1 MPDSRFFRAPQ
12 QEVFHDLSLFG
23 LFEAACVERCVGEAA
38 LLLREAYSDSCL
50 FSSCGFTPDL
60 IACLRIRHIC
70 LQCLRNFLASLVS
83 KP

>member
-50 FSSCGFTPDL
+50 FSSYRTSLRKPRPEGRGLERFFVSYL
-60 IACLRIRHIC
+60 II
-70 LQCLRNFLASLVS
+70 
-83 KP
+83 